1 MKVLSVN
8 DVVFRMQLWN
18 QIFRML
24 CRVTPMFHSLV
35 SPAFKLHLPVG
46 IYKHLASA
54 TPMDLVGLT
63 GTGLSHKSEPRTLP
77 EPKGENSVIQWVDYF
92 LQFSAKET
100 GFNASNYIPTPNS
113 FFKHECVYIILFSV
127 TPRGDYV
134 PANEL
139 VLDFNE
145 IVRSEIMHVLNHI
158 TSGLFY
164 AGIRTGIHISSHV
177 HIYSTALAWLTIHLR
192 PSLFVWLVLSHYL
205 HRVPC
210 ITDFLI
216 NDFVI
221 TKQLTVAQIFFK
233 LNYFNGPITGPI
245 IKEDRYLLIEA
256 EWRIYTSIN

>member
-158 TSGLFY
+158 TSGLFKITY
-164 AGIRTGIHISSHV
+164 QMKSNVLCWNTYRHTYIKSRTHIQYRPCVANNTFAPKSVCLTGTQPLSAP
-177 HIYSTALAWLTIHLR
+177 SALH
-192 PSLFVWLVLSHYL
+192 
-205 HRVPC
+205 HR
-210 ITDFLI
+210 
-216 NDFVI
+216 
-221 TKQLTVAQIFFK
+221 FFNQWFC
-233 LNYFNGPITGPI
+233 NY
-245 IKEDRYLLIEA
+245 
-256 EWRIYTSIN
+256 